1 MKSTIKEKPRA
12 LLVAIKTPKVSDID
26 SEESLHELERLVTTL
41 GFDVVA
47 KEFQKRPNT
56 KNITVVGE
64 GKLKHL
70 AEYTGGPGIVER
82 GNFAKKSKAALKIE
96 EEKNVD
102 EAFEA
107 DSLDPDL
114 DIIDLPKADIVVFD
128 CDLSPAQ
135 MRNLESALGVEI
147 LDRSGVIIEI
157 FSRHARTRAAKLQV
171 EIARLKY
178 LAPRLRETGGG
189 SERQAG
195 RGSGES
201 SLELDRRNIRDR
213 VTELKTELL
222 QVQKEQE
229 GRRSVRSDQLS
240 VALIGYTNAGKSS
253 TMRALTGSE
262 VLVEDK
268 LFATLDTT
276 VRALHPETHPRI
288 LISDTVGFIKK
299 LPHDLVA
306 SFKSTLDEALNAFL
320 LLYVVDASD
329 PNYPSQLEITKEVL
343 SQVGV
348 KNTQSYIIFNKSD
361 RLTEEE
367 KTSLKEN
374 FPQAIVMSSR
384 NPDDIK
390 KLREIILSAFEKDML
405 EEDVFAAYNVTG
417 IVGDIRS
424 NMRVI
429 KESYENLGVRLRVRA
444 RPADLH
450 RLKKKYHLT

>member
-1 MKSTIKEKPRA
+1 
-12 LLVAIKTPKVSDID
+12 
-26 SEESLHELERLVTTL
+26 
-41 GFDVVA
+41 
-47 KEFQKRPNT
+47 
-56 KNITVVGE
+56 
-64 GKLKHL
+64 
-70 AEYTGGPGIVER
+70 
-82 GNFAKKSKAALKIE
+82 
-96 EEKNVD
+96 
-102 EAFEA
+102 
-107 DSLDPDL
+107 
-114 DIIDLPKADIVVFD
+114 
-128 CDLSPAQ
+128 
-135 MRNLESALGVEI
+135 
-147 LDRSGVIIEI
+147 
-157 FSRHARTRAAKLQV
+157 
-171 EIARLKY
+171 
-178 LAPRLRETGGG
+178 
-189 SERQAG
+189 
-195 RGSGES
+195 
-201 SLELDRRNIRDR
+201 
-213 VTELKTELL
+213 
-222 QVQKEQE
+222 
-229 GRRSVRSDQLS
+229 
-240 VALIGYTNAGKSS
+240 
-253 TMRALTGSE
+253 MRALTGSE